1 MFIHIR
7 LKPAFSLLCA
17 GLLVLLTAAVL
28 PAALRGR
35 ADDAPEKDTPDATV
49 TDADPVEA
57 PILMYHSVC
66 VNAKVHSDYYI
77 TPGKLEGDLKYLRD
91 HGYTT
96 VFISEI
102 ADYAEGKGSLP
113 EKPIALTFD
122 DGYYNWLTDVLPLLE
137 RYDMKATMNVVGAYT
152 DAEDT
157 AQNRSPAYSYLTW
170 EEIKALSDSGR
181 VEIGSHTWDM
191 HELGTRRGCK
201 KIKGETAAHYAEALT
216 NDLTHLQNALRE
228 HCGLT
233 PATFAYPYGEISR
246 EAVPLL
252 QALGFRA
259 ALTCDERI
267 NKLTRDPAIL
277 FSLGRINR
285 SSRYS
290 TAAFMQKYGL

>member
-1 MFIHIR
+1 MFLNIR
-7 LKPAFSLLCA
+7 LKTAAALVCA
-17 GLLVLLTAAVL
+17 GLLILLTAAVL

-77 TPGKLEGDLKYLRD
+77 SPERLEGDLKYLRG

-152 DAEDT
+152 EGEET

-170 EEIKALSDSGR
+170 EEIKTLSASGR

-201 KIKGETAAHYAEALT
+201 KMKGETAAHYAEALT
-216 NDLTHLQNALRE
+216 NDLTRLQNALQE
-228 HCGLT
+228 NCDMI

-246 EAVPLL
+246 EASPVL

-285 SSRYS
+285 AARYS